1 MTTQYY
7 YVERTYRG
15 VFAIVEQNIL
25 EMVQQSST
33 DSEDVFIRPM
43 HEKENWDKTI
53 EHEQRG
59 DKQYMVI
66 SDEEDVEDFLVC

>member
-7 YVERTYRG
+7 YIERPYTG
-15 VFAIVEQNIL
+15 VFAIVEQEIL
-25 EMVQQSST
+25 EMVQKSSR
-33 DSEDVFIRPM
+33 DGEDVFIRPM

-53 EHEQRG
+53 EHERKA

-66 SDEEDVEDFLVC
+66 SDEEDVEDFFEY